1 MIFQPW
7 VSEMAGI
14 GEIWEYRGLIKKLA
28 ITDLKIRYK
37 NSALGILWSLLQPLL
52 TFVVLLIVFTG
63 LMINR
68 SIENYPLFL
77 LLGIIGWGFF
87 DKATGF
93 SIGSIVGKPQLVKK
107 IYFPRE
113 VLVISACLTALMMS
127 LIEFLVFAIFMI
139 IFNVAHI
146 YSVLPTWMVILLP
159 IILLV
164 EFALALGVSLAIS
177 SLNVIWRDIQW
188 IWPVIMQ
195 AGFFLTPVMYSM
207 DIFKGF
213 SYSWILQFNPMAA
226 ILDSL
231 RYVLIDRPVPIL
243 NEMAYA
249 TIIALIAI
257 VAGWL
262 IFIKLEPRFGEE
274 V

>member
-1 MIFQPW
+1 MI
-7 VSEMAGI
+7 M
-14 GEIWEYRGLIKKLA
+14 
-28 ITDLKIRYK
+28 
-37 NSALGILWSLLQPLL
+37 
-52 TFVVLLIVFTG
+52 
-63 LMINR
+63 
-68 SIENYPLFL
+68 
-77 LLGIIGWGFF
+77 
-87 DKATGF
+87 
-93 SIGSIVGKPQLVKK
+93 
-107 IYFPRE
+107 
-113 VLVISACLTALMMS
+113 
-127 LIEFLVFAIFMI
+127 
-139 IFNVAHI
+139 
-146 YSVLPTWMVILLP
+146 LLP

-195 AGFFLTPVMYSM
+195 TGFFLTPVMYSM

>member
-1 MIFQPW
+1 MP
-7 VSEMAGI
+7 GL
-14 GEIWEYRGLIKKLA
+14 WEYRGLIKKLA
-28 ITDLKIRYK
+28 VTDLKVRYK
-37 NSALGILWSLLQPLL
+37 NSVLGILWSLLQPLL
-52 TFVVLLIVFTG
+52 TFIVLLIVFTG
-63 LMINR
+63 LMINK

-87 DKATGF
+87 DKATSF
-93 SIGSIVGKPQLVKK
+93 SLGSIVGKPQLVKK

-127 LIEFLVFAIFMI
+127 LIEFIVFGIFVI
-139 IFNVAHI
+139 GFNMLHYFVAYGSAYI
-146 YSVLPTWMVILLP
+146 VPTWLILAFPVILT
-159 IILLV
+159 I
-164 EFALALGVSLAIS
+164 EFLLALGVSMAIS

-213 SYSWILQFNPMAA
+213 SYAWVLQLNPMSA

-231 RYVLIDRPVPIL
+231 RYALINRQVPIL
-243 NEMAYA
+243 NEMVYA
-249 TIIALIAI
+249 AIIAIIAI
-257 VAGWL
+257 AVGWL
-262 IFIKLEPRFGEE
+262 IFSKLEPRFGEE